1 MSTKVSN
8 RKMDP
13 RKVVIKMVDGS
24 MIHGKINPYRYD
36 EVVERVSDIFTRVA
50 DPFIVVFDATTEGKS
65 GMVLSVNKI
74 NISWVS
80 HEFDQQQSQ
89 TPVTKAA

>member
-1 MSTKVSN
+1 
-8 RKMDP
+8 MDP
-13 RKVVIKMVDGS
+13 RRIIIKMVDGS
-24 MIHGKINPYRYD
+24 LIHGKVNPQRYD

-65 GMVLSVNKI
+65 GMVLSVNKN

-80 HEFDQQQSQ
+80 HELDQQQEQ
-89 TPVTKAA
+89 TPVTMAA